1 MIEALTRVCIVGAG
15 AVALVYARYLQNAG
29 AEVSLLVKPQYGDA
43 CRKGFQLH
51 HFGYR
56 GRIRDEQLVISQILT
71 HVDEV
76 AEGAFDQIWLTV
88 ASDALRGPWLDE
100 LLAASREAAVVLLQ
114 PDLDDRKLLLERV
127 EEARLVQGL
136 IGFLSFQSPLPR
148 APNLPEGIGYTLL
161 PGSLNAFDG
170 SRAEEVVARLRKGG
184 MSARRQSDLPG
195 RSAERSATTVP
206 IIAGLEAAG
215 WSIAGFTAGPWLSLS
230 LSASREA
237 LAVVSHSLSR
247 PPKRVAPRLAVA
259 VALKLAP
266 RFTPFDLEAYLE
278 FHFSKV
284 GPQTRL
290 MLETWVR
297 HARDAGLPAS
307 AMLELRDA
315 LS

>member
-1 MIEALTRVCIVGAG
+1 
-15 AVALVYARYLQNAG
+15 
-29 AEVSLLVKPQYGDA
+29 
-43 CRKGFQLH
+43 
-51 HFGYR
+51 
-56 GRIRDEQLVISQILT
+56 
-71 HVDEV
+71 
-76 AEGAFDQIWLTV
+76 
-88 ASDALRGPWLDE
+88 
-100 LLAASREAAVVLLQ
+100 VVLLQ
-114 PDLDDRKLLLERV
+114 PDLDDRMLLLERV
-127 EEARLVQGL
+127 EAARLVQGL

-148 APNLPEGIGYTLL
+148 APNLPKGIGYTLL
-161 PGSLNAFDG
+161 PGAANVFDG
-170 SRAEEVVARLRKGG
+170 SRADDVVAVLRKGG

-230 LSASREA
+230 LPTSREA

-290 MLETWVR
+290 ISRPGFDTRAKPDCQRAQCSSFAMPCPEAQPQKPNSRARGSSWTTVR
-297 HARDAGLPAS
+297 NFSFVPARRCTERAW
-307 AMLELRDA
+307 
-315 LS
+315 

>member
-1 MIEALTRVCIVGAG
+1 MTEAPTRVCIIGAG

-170 SRAEEVVARLRKGG
+170 SRAEEVVALLRKGG

>member
-170 SRAEEVVARLRKGG
+170 SRAEEVVALLRKGG

-290 MLETWVR
+290 MLETWIR

-307 AMLELRDA
+307 AMIELRDA

>member
-43 CRKGFQLH
+43 CRKGIQLH

-170 SRAEEVVARLRKGG
+170 SRAEEVVALLRKGG

-215 WSIAGFTAGPWLSLS
+215 WSIADFTAGPWLPLS

-266 RFTPFDLEAYLE
+266 RLMPFDLEAYLE
-278 FHFSKV
+278 FHFTKV

-307 AMLELRDA
+307 AMIELRDA

>member
-1 MIEALTRVCIVGAG
+1 MTEAPTRVCIVGAG
-15 AVALVYARYLQNAG
+15 AVALVYARYLQSAG
-29 AEVSLLVKPQYGDA
+29 AEVSLLVKPQYRDF

-56 GRIRDEQLVISQILT
+56 GGIRDERLVISSILT
-71 HVDEV
+71 RVDEV

-88 ASDALRGPWLDE
+88 ASDALREPWLDE
-100 LLAASREAAVVLLQ
+100 LLAASGEAVLVLLQ
-114 PDLDDRKLLLERV
+114 PDLDDRMLLLERV
-127 EEARLVQGL
+127 EAARLVQGL

-148 APNLPEGIGYTLL
+148 APNLPEGIGYALL
-161 PGSLNAFDG
+161 PGAANVFDG
-170 SRAEEVVARLRKGG
+170 SRADDVVAVLRTGG

-215 WSIAGFTAGPWLSLS
+215 WSIANLTAGPWLPLS

-237 LAVVSHSLSR
+237 LMVVSHSLGR
-247 PPKRVAPRLAVA
+247 PPKRVPPRLVVS

-266 RFTPFDLEAYLE
+266 RVMPFDLEAYLE
-278 FHFSKV
+278 FHFTKV

-307 AMLELRDA
+307 AMIELRDA
-315 LS
+315 MS

>member
-1 MIEALTRVCIVGAG
+1 MTEAPTRVCIVGAG
-15 AVALVYARYLQNAG
+15 AVALVYARYLQHAG
-29 AEVSLLVKPQYGDA
+29 AEVSLLVKPQYRDF

-56 GRIRDEQLVISQILT
+56 GGIRDERLVISSILT
-71 HVDEV
+71 RVDEV

-88 ASDALRGPWLDE
+88 ASDALREPWLDE
-100 LLAASREAAVVLLQ
+100 LLAASGEAVVVLLQ
-114 PDLDDRKLLLERV
+114 PDLDDRMLLLERV
-127 EEARLVQGL
+127 EAARLVQGL

-161 PGSLNAFDG
+161 PGAANVFDG
-170 SRAEEVVARLRKGG
+170 SRADDVVALLRTGG

-215 WSIAGFTAGPWLSLS
+215 WSIANLTAGPWLPLS

-237 LAVVSHSLSR
+237 LTVVSHSLGR
-247 PPKRVAPRLAVA
+247 PPKRVPPRLVVS

-266 RFTPFDLEAYLE
+266 RVIPFDLEAYLE
-278 FHFSKV
+278 FHFTKV

-307 AMLELRDA
+307 AMIELRDA
-315 LS
+315 MS

>member
-1 MIEALTRVCIVGAG
+1 MTEAPTRVCIVGAG
-15 AVALVYARYLQNAG
+15 AVALVYARYLQSAG
-29 AEVSLLVKPQYGDA
+29 AEVSLLVKPQYRDF

-56 GRIRDEQLVISQILT
+56 GGIRDERLVISSILT
-71 HVDEV
+71 RVNEV

-88 ASDALRGPWLDE
+88 ASDALREPWLDE
-100 LLAASREAAVVLLQ
+100 LLAASGEAVVVLLQ
-114 PDLDDRKLLLERV
+114 PDLDDRMLLLERV
-127 EEARLVQGL
+127 EAARLVQGL

-161 PGSLNAFDG
+161 PGAANAFDG
-170 SRAEEVVARLRKGG
+170 SRADDVVALLRTGG
-184 MSARRQSDLPG
+184 MSARRQRDLPG

-215 WSIAGFTAGPWLSLS
+215 WSIANLTAGPWLPLS

-237 LAVVSHSLSR
+237 LTVVSHSLGR
-247 PPKRVAPRLAVA
+247 PPKRVPPRLVVS

-266 RFTPFDLEAYLE
+266 RVIPFDLEAYLE
-278 FHFSKV
+278 FHFTKV

-307 AMLELRDA
+307 AMIELRDA
-315 LS
+315 MS

>member
-170 SRAEEVVARLRKGG
+170 SRAEEVVALLRKGG

>member
-1 MIEALTRVCIVGAG
+1 MTEAPTRVCIIGAG

-29 AEVSLLVKPQYGDA
+29 AEVSLLVKPQYGDF

-51 HFGYR
+51 RFGYR
-56 GRIRDEQLVISQILT
+56 GRIRDERLVISSILT
-71 HVDEV
+71 RADEV

-88 ASDALRGPWLDE
+88 ASDALREPWLDE
-100 LLAASREAAVVLLQ
+100 LLAASGEAVVVLLQ
-114 PDLDDRKLLLERV
+114 PDLDDRMLLLERV
-127 EEARLVQGL
+127 EAARLVQGL

-148 APNLPEGIGYTLL
+148 APNLPKGIGYTLL
-161 PGSLNAFDG
+161 PGAANVFDG
-170 SRAEEVVARLRKGG
+170 SRADDVVAVLRKGG

-215 WSIAGFTAGPWLSLS
+215 WSIADFTAGPWLPLS

-237 LAVVSHSLSR
+237 LTVVSHSLGR
-247 PPKRVAPRLAVA
+247 PPKRVPPRLAVS

-266 RFTPFDLEAYLE
+266 RLMPFDLEAYLE
-278 FHFSKV
+278 FHFTKV

-307 AMLELRDA
+307 AMIELRDA